1 MHEIPFKQWLSE
13 QSRLERVCLST
24 IYKRYYRGQ
33 YPDVKLRR
41 VNKRV
46 VFVQVNGEPT
56 CPTCG
61 KPLANVANSDNIRAE
76 GIDFRTDLAMPVA
89 PEPGRGL

>member
-1 MHEIPFKQWLSE
+1 MTEIPLKQWIQE
-13 QSRLERVCLST
+13 RATIEGVSRHA
-24 IYKRYYRGQ
+24 IYWRLCCGKYLAL
-33 YPDVKLRR
+33 KLRR

-61 KPLANVANSDNIRAE
+61 KPLDTQDMS
-76 GIDFRTDLAMPVA
+76 
-89 PEPGRGL
+89 